1 MGHPIRSIAG
11 SVLLGSSLL
20 FSPVACTSSER
31 AAQEAFELAQF
42 EEKQGNSVHARELY
56 QEIVTKH
63 PDTSWAEKA
72 RGRLS
77 ELQPAQ
83 P

>member
-1 MGHPIRSIAG
+1 MDQPVSSTAQA
-11 SVLLGSSLL
+11 VLIGLVLVL
-20 FSPVACTSSER
+20 SPVACTSAER
-31 AAQEAFELAQF
+31 AAQETYELGRF
-42 EEKQGNSVHARELY
+42 EEKQGNAEHARQLY

-72 RGRLS
+72 HTRLS
-77 ELQPAQ
+77 ELEPAQ